1 MNKELLDILCCP
13 YCHKDLELSENI
25 LYCSGCGKEYK
36 IIEDIPFFNLSS
48 GEDWDINLARKKWH
62 NYYKEFQ
69 WEIEREKYNPS
80 NLLYIYRH
88 LFPIEKK
95 SVFLEIGSGPSFL
108 SFDLAQR
115 GVKVVCVDFDLDILK
130 IAREHFQKHQVE
142 GIFLCADIHRL
153 PLRDNLF
160 DFSAGIGVIEHS
172 SHLFNSV
179 QEMERV
185 TNKGGYVV
193 AIVANKYHALYF
205 SNVTSQF
212 GELDRVMKRGQ
223 IKFAKDSPPM
233 HTFTPG
239 SLHGLLKKSGFSS
252 AKIYGFPITIY
263 PNMEETTLAKNSEY
277 MKENLTQKNITRKLL
292 EIESKVCLEEE
303 TASRGNMLLAI
314 GRK

>member
-36 IIEDIPFFNLSS
+36 VIEDIPFFNLSS

-185 TNKGGYVV
+185 TNKGGYTFQTVPFLSLTTLTLNQRYGTIPHV
-193 AIVANKYHALYF
+193 PVLKEIF
-205 SNVTSQF
+205 SFIHIN
-212 GELDRVMKRGQ
+212 
-223 IKFAKDSPPM
+223 
-233 HTFTPG
+233 
-239 SLHGLLKKSGFSS
+239 LLKAKHMKYGYEESFSLGYLKKIFQKAGFSQINSGFYDYHQTIGK
-252 AKIYGFPITIY
+252 KIAGNLFYKILRLKPFWDIIFIK
-263 PNMEETTLAKNSEY
+263 ARKN
-277 MKENLTQKNITRKLL
+277 N
-292 EIESKVCLEEE
+292 
-303 TASRGNMLLAI
+303 
-314 GRK
+314 